1 MKQCESYVTQCDM
14 IPLSMWVHFATTP
27 LLVGT
32 CMHLNLHWPLAGE
45 GCSSASQSW
54 TRQVMLQSRSIPYS
68 VDQPL
73 IWCLESLETP
83 WTWMS
88 TLDAKLNRSL
98 LRYYM
103 FLLCIPNTFLPLSDV
118 SGTSIRILLD
128 PGPVLRFSASYHPA
142 SRDQG
147 GYSS

>member
-1 MKQCESYVTQCDM
+1 MWVLCD
-14 IPLSMWVHFATTP
+14 SMWYDSSIHVGP
-27 LLVGT
+27 LCNNTGT

-118 SGTSIRILLD
+118 SRTSIRILLD